1 MSTTVTGISLN
12 NLSMCYEQQSLF
24 KGLSAHFAKGL
35 WHSIL
40 GRSGVGKSS
49 LLKAIAGLLPY
60 DEGSILFDE
69 RAGLGASVAWMAQDD
84 LLMPWLNVLD
94 NVCLGYRLRQHLTAE
109 IREQALVLLEKVGLA
124 DLAMRMPYQLSGGQ
138 RQRVALARTLLEDK
152 PIVLMDEPFS
162 ALDVVSRLQ
171 LQTLFVE
178 LLVGRTVI
186 LITHDPLEALRLS
199 QCVWLMQGNPVRL
212 GKVLELTS
220 PTPRTVDDKQ
230 VLEWQNRLLI
240 KMMGGV
246 DE

>member
-1 MSTTVTGISLN
+1 MGISLN
-12 NLSMCYEQQSLF
+12 NFSMQYEQQSLF
-24 KGLSAHFAKGL
+24 KGLTAHFSAGY

-40 GRSGVGKSS
+40 GSSGVGKSS
-49 LLKAIAGLLPY
+49 LLKAMAGLLPY
-60 DEGSILFDE
+60 QEGEICIEKSSS
-69 RAGLGASVAWMAQDD
+69 AVAWMAQDD

-94 NVCLGYRLRQHLTAE
+94 NVCLGYRLRQHLSTE
-109 IREQALVLLEKVGLA
+109 IREQAFALLEKVGLA
-124 DLAMRMPYQLSGGQ
+124 DFAMRMPYQLSGGQ

-178 LLVGRTVI
+178 LLAGKTVI

-199 QCVWLMQGNPVRL
+199 QCVWLMQGNPAQLR
-212 GKVLELTS
+212 KVLELTS
-220 PTPRTVDDKQ
+220 PTPRAVDDKQ

-240 KMMGGV
+240 KMMGGE